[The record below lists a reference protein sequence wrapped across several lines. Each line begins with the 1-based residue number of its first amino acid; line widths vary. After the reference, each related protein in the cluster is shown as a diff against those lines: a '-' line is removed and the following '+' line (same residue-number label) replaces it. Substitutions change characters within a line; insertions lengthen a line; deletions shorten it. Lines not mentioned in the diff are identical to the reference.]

1 MPWPKAAR
9 TARHAH
15 LTDDWYREKLR
26 ANSIVTER
34 GCWEWQKFRFPTTG
48 YGATSYR
55 SKQTKVHRLAYILF
69 KGPIPAGGNVLHSC
83 DVRHCCNPDHLRL
96 GTISENKQDEL
107 QRGRN
112 FEANR
117 THCPRGHA
125 YAEHGTT
132 WNCQPGWRRCRI
144 CARARQRIASGW
156 SEEEAYS
163 VGPIPA
169 NTKTMR
175 RRFLGKSTSHS

>member
-1 MPWPKAAR
+1 MPWTQAAR
-9 TARHAH
+9 SARHAH

-26 ANSIVTER
+26 TGSTITER
-34 GCWEWQKFRFPTTG
+34 GCWEWNGFKQPVTK
-48 YGATSYR
+48 YGETSYR
-55 SKQTKVHRLAYILF
+55 SKRVRVHRLAYMLF
-69 KGPIPAGGNVLHSC
+69 KGEITPGMNVLHSC

-96 GTISENKQDEL
+96 GTISDNKQDEL

-112 FEANR
+112 YEANR

-163 VGPIPA
+163 VDKIPSNA
-169 NTKTMR
+169 RTKR
-175 RRFLGKSTSHS
+175 RTFPGKRTSHS